1 MEKVVLPN
9 LTRIQNFE
17 NDKRYK
23 NVPSKTARLVEPLGL
38 EILDTDSEGLLCA
51 QGSECLK

>member
-1 MEKVVLPN
+1 MLPN